1 MSLTQ
6 LTSGIG
12 GLLGG
17 NTDDTSQLK
26 WYQNFLSNLLN
37 SSNGAKDH
45 GKQIFES
52 GKDDLYNRLFPFLD
66 NAGDGNEQLR
76 QNVGGLFNDSL
87 NPESAYNAF
96 NFFGTQDPY
105 GRGSNPQQQGLF
117 NQQGTLAGS
126 AQGMGDLAN
135 QVFQGGGWTQQ
146 GQNMFDN
153 LDQFRASGG
162 ANDQMRNLAM
172 QVIQGGGA
180 NPYSNFTVDKGT
192 EALNRGGA
200 TQQSQG
206 LMNFGQQGLQGKG
219 MTPWDQMA
227 LGAAQQGLATQGFN
241 QNSNALSNAGQGLL
255 ASGGKT
261 AQNQFLQNRGQQI
274 LGKDPLLS
282 MDEVTNSAA
291 DRAGSL
297 FASNSQQNYEQAMKR
312 GGGPAVRSGLQNQ
325 AVQENEDGMLRGIS
339 EAVNGARMG
348 QQGLQLQ
355 QFQNGAN
362 LMGTGMEDVLKN
374 IGLGGSLTGQGE
386 QAALQRMLGLT
397 GLGSDSSNRALTAQQ
412 LYAQMMGQSGDLE
425 NKNMSVLGGLGM
437 DGLNAANNK
446 LNSGINMFGQTQG
459 NDLQALQQY
468 LATLG
473 QTNQYAL
480 GAGGLANSSY
490 GQAGGLLGNMF
501 GQNMQ
506 QGQFGLDQM
515 KTQYGA
521 HQGNMQQGMGMLD
534 NQTKNWLSGLNPI
547 QNTQNQGHN
556 MYNNALGGQMGL
568 FSGYNTKNS
577 TGSNAIGNALGGAI
591 TGAIGMAGS

>member
-1 MSLTQ
+1 MATLNDI
-6 LTSGIG
+6 LFG
-12 GLLGG
+12 GSAEWNRNALVNVL
-17 NTDDTSQLK
+17 NTLNATRQQGQDTM
-26 WYQNFLSNLLN
+26 F
-37 SSNGAKDH
+37 GA
-45 GKQIFES
+45 
-52 GKDDLYNRLFPFLD
+52 KDDLYSRLLPYLD
-66 NAGDGNEQLR
+66 NAGAGNETMR
-76 QNVGGLFNDSL
+76 QGITGMFNDSM

-96 NFFGTQDPY
+96 NFFGNQDPY
-105 GRGSNPQQQGLF
+105 ARGSNPQQQGLF

-206 LMNFGQQGLQGKG
+206 LMNFGQQGLQEKG

-227 LGAAQQGLATQGFN
+227 LGAAQQGLSTQGFN
-241 QNSNALSNAGQGLL
+241 QNSNAMSNAGQGLL

-325 AVQENEDGMLRGIS
+325 AVQENEDDMLRGIS

-374 IGLGGSLTGQGE
+374 MSLGGSLTGQGE

-425 NKNMSVLGGLGM
+425 NKNMATVGGLGM

-480 GAGGLANSSY
+480 GAGNLANSSY
-490 GQAGGLLGNMF
+490 GQSGGLLGNMF

-521 HQGNMQQGMGMLD
+521 QQGNLQNGMNFLNSQQNNFL
-534 NQTKNWLSGLNPI
+534 QGLNPI
-547 QNTQNQGHN
+547 QNTQNLGAQQ
-556 MYNNALGGQMGL
+556 YLGGSTAQAGL
-568 FSGYNTKNS
+568 FSPNTS
-577 TGSNAIGNALGGAI
+577 VQGGILSPLIGAGATWLTGKG
-591 TGAIGMAGS
+591 AGS